1 MSADAIARALG
12 ADARVERRDRLAVLR
27 VRDAAPFAD
36 AAFRAR
42 LLARAAG
49 EGITHLA
56 LELEDD
62 DRDAPSV
69 PRG

>member
-1 MSADAIARALG
+1 MTASLLARELG
-12 ADARVERRDRLAVLR
+12 AHGAVEVREALAVLR

-36 AAFRAR
+36 AAYRAR
-42 LLARAAG
+42 LLALAAA

-62 DRDAPSV
+62 DGDTPSL